1 MMLSFLLHVPW
12 LLNDSLNKLAC
23 QVNIDSILNLEA
35 YYKFH
40 LNSGWDSLPSFKTVL
55 PFVQFLFEYFKV

>member
-35 YYKFH
+35 YYKF
-40 LNSGWDSLPSFKTVL
+40 SSEFRMGFFAV
-55 PFVQFLFEYFKV
+55 F